1 MIITLERNPLRTS
14 LSMTSGHDVSA
25 PQVSEGPSQPFAYRF
40 ASWEMA
46 VGPVD
51 QDQGHYDPDQQVWV
65 TDGGVITNGVAT
77 YTRTCGCGD
86 QVIDD
91 ACF

>member
-1 MIITLERNPLRTS
+1 MITSLERNPLRTG
-14 LSMTSGHDVSA
+14 LSMTSGHDVSK
-25 PQVSEGPSQPFAYRF
+25 PQLSEGPSQPFAYTF

-46 VGPVD
+46 VGAVD
-51 QDQGHYDPDQQVWV
+51 KNQGHYDPDQQVWV

-77 YTRTCGCGD
+77 WTSTCGCGD
-86 QVIDD
+86 RVQDD